1 MGNFKFYAQIP
12 EAAYRAQELF
22 FQLGYVWHDT
32 KCQTPMTFDKP
43 CWYSSFEDGDLTCD
57 KTDVNHAHLEV
68 TLQKLQEMVVLKRN
82 DVKDANVTDGTHF
95 SLYQA
100 SDNRLY
106 FYAESANEWIISDL
120 SGDEKT
126 LAKLKPINQNQDQ
139 GLISGAEALRA
150 LADGKSIEW
159 QDDNG
164 IWWPLGVGWTWNQI
178 VNSLNG
184 IQALRLKPQTIKLE
198 LEIPAPFE
206 PKTGEMY
213 WFISPFFSTG
223 YDHCTFSNDIADK
236 LHIQYG
242 AWRLEE
248 EMKQVAA
255 AWRKGIK
262 VLNNA

>member
-82 DVKDANVTDGTHF
+82 DVKDATHTGTGDSKYYVDSNGDSYIHN
-95 SLYQA
+95 SIIWT
-100 SDNRLY
+100 
-106 FYAESANEWIISDL
+106 EWKLDISI
-120 SGDEKT
+120 
-126 LAKLKPINQNQDQ
+126 LKPISKIQDQ

-206 PKTGEMY
+206 PKIGEMY
-213 WFISPFFSTG
+213 WFISPFYSTG